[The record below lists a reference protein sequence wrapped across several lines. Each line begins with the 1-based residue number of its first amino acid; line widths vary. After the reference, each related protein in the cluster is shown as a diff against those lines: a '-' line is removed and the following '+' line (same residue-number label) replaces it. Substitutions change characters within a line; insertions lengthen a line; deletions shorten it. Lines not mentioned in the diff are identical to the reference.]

1 MNRGV
6 AIFNTLNLLNAINI
20 SAISEPNSPWLVN
33 EDIIFEN
40 NKVINIPSGVLLA
53 NSNGTGVSGY
63 DTRKSV
69 NIKFKNM
76 LFDKFQSDAGTRRLL
91 ITNGVE
97 DATFDRVTQID
108 TDLAA
113 NRLMDIAR
121 PSDYR
126 IKITNSIVGMGT
138 DYQIFSSY
146 GFGRCGLN
154 WATGGTDNNL
164 PCNPNGQWD
173 VSNNI
178 FVRYNT
184 DALVNPPANNCDA
197 AVGYNAVGFVNLA
210 GGNYNLTGTGACYSG
225 QTNIGADIPTLNQRT
240 ACTISG
246 LGTSCNS
253 PTQSAY
259 SARSANLS
267 LTTPIEVENFDNGGQ
282 SVAYNDTLGTTS
294 SGAYRSSPVE
304 SVDVLANASASNGFT
319 IFEAGAGE
327 WLEYT
332 VNVPSTATY
341 TFAVRYS
348 SQFNNGKFHLEVCD
362 ANGTGVANCVS
373 SAQMTANSTGSW
385 STFADLTTSMS
396 LTAGNGKILRLV
408 MDTNSPDGCGC
419 VVANFDRINASVLTA
434 PTAPTGLI
442 GSILST
448 TSLKLDWTD
457 ASNNEANFI
466 VQRCSGST
474 CTNFVTVAGGT
485 LAANTITFTNTGL
498 TNGTTYRYR
507 IGATNAVGTN
517 YSNIATITVGI
528 PAVPGSM
535 TATAVAG
542 RLANLAWTST
552 ANNVTNF
559 QVQRCQGTTTTCTA
573 TAGTW
578 TNVSLTIPRTQ
589 LTYQDSGLTAG
600 LTYRYRVR
608 AVNGAGNSAYRLT
621 ASTITALP

>member
-1 MNRGV
+1 
-6 AIFNTLNLLNAINI
+6 L
-20 SAISEPNSPWLVN
+20 SNSPLI
-33 EDIIFEN
+33 DIGRLIPG
-40 NKVINIPSGVLLA
+40 VIYNGSAPDLGAIE
-53 NSNGTGVSGY
+53 SNV
-63 DTRKSV
+63 
-69 NIKFKNM
+69 
-76 LFDKFQSDAGTRRLL
+76 A
-91 ITNGVE
+91 
-97 DATFDRVTQID
+97 
-108 TDLAA
+108 
-113 NRLMDIAR
+113 
-121 PSDYR
+121 
-126 IKITNSIVGMGT
+126 
-138 DYQIFSSY
+138 
-146 GFGRCGLN
+146 
-154 WATGGTDNNL
+154 
-164 PCNPNGQWD
+164 
-173 VSNNI
+173 
-178 FVRYNT
+178 
-184 DALVNPPANNCDA
+184 
-197 AVGYNAVGFVNLA
+197 
-210 GGNYNLTGTGACYSG
+210 
-225 QTNIGADIPTLNQRT
+225 
-240 ACTISG
+240 
-246 LGTSCNS
+246 
-253 PTQSAY
+253 TQSAY

-282 SVAYNDTLGTTS
+282 SVAYNDTFGATS

-304 SVDVLANASASNGFT
+304 AVDVLANASASNGFA

-385 STFADLTTSMS
+385 STFADLTTSIS

-442 GSILST
+442 ASILST

-457 ASNNEANFI
+457 ASNNEANFV
-466 VQRCSGST
+466 VQRCSGAT
-474 CTNFVTVAGGT
+474 CTNYATVAGGT
-485 LAANTITFTNTGL
+485 LAANTITFTDTGL

-535 TATAVAG
+535 TSTAAAG
-542 RLANLAWTST
+542 KLANLTWTST

-573 TAGTW
+573 TSTNW
-578 TNVSLTIPRTQ
+578 VNVSLTIPRTQ

-621 ASTITALP
+621 TSTITALP